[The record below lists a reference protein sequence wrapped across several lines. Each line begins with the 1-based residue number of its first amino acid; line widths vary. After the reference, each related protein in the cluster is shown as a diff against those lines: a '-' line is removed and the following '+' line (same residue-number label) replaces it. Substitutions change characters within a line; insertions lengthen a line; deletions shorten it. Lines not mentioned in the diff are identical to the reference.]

1 MKYANLD
8 RFKAICDRHGIPAG
22 VSTLVFEELLT
33 RHSEPH
39 RAYHTLSHLER
50 MLKFF
55 TEYEIPDDE
64 VEFAIWFHDVIY
76 DPREKHNERKSADFF
91 LSKFDGYLWNEFS
104 REVERLII
112 ATDPT
117 IKNMGTNRENLIID
131 IDLCI
136 LGAPPEEYLEY
147 AKNVRKEY
155 DFVPD
160 DEFCKG
166 RIEVLTLL
174 QEGGIFSS
182 EHFKHFEQQA
192 SENIAAEIE
201 RLQKGLL

>member
-112 ATDPT
+112 YT
-117 IKNMGTNRENLIID
+117 
-131 IDLCI
+131 
-136 LGAPPEEYLEY
+136 
-147 AKNVRKEY
+147 KNVRKEY